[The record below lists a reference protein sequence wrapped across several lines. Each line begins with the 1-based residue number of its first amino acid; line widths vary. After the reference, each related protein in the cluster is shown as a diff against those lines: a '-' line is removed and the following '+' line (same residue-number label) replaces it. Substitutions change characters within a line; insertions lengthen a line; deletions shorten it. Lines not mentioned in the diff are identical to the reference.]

1 MYGSPFIVDWAF
13 KLTLCARWR
22 KYFQTRRGDICIVVC
37 RQNPLLSCY
46 HKTLFCKPFEA
57 FAQHFIGLTWA
68 FVICLWGNLSY
79 CPEFHFNTYIIR
91 IGTTFSKSNFFYGYQ
106 SYFSLLEILPFT
118 GENKPHSM
126 MAFILFLQY
135 KTHTIF
141 VLDNPTV
148 TRKLFISF
156 LLFFFTYGSQNRV
169 IFLKR

>member
-79 CPEFHFNTYIIR
+79 RPEFYFNTYIIRIGTISKDHKLYGHTIYFSKSKLFYGYQFHFNTYIIR
-91 IGTTFSKSNFFYGYQ
+91 IGTTSKDF
-106 SYFSLLEILPFT
+106 EI
-118 GENKPHSM
+118 
-126 MAFILFLQY
+126 
-135 KTHTIF
+135 
-141 VLDNPTV
+141 
-148 TRKLFISF
+148 
-156 LLFFFTYGSQNRV
+156 
-169 IFLKR
+169 

>member
-79 CPEFHFNTYIIR
+79 RPEFYFYTYIIR
-91 IGTTFSKSNFFYGYQ
+91 IGAILKIVQ
-106 SYFSLLEILPFT
+106 SIKMFPKIL
-118 GENKPHSM
+118 NRK
-126 MAFILFLQY
+126 
-135 KTHTIF
+135 
-141 VLDNPTV
+141 TV
-148 TRKLFISF
+148 TFITRNSTVYYKKWNSF
-156 LLFFFTYGSQNRV
+156 NNGLYIVFA
-169 IFLKR
+169 I